1 MRKEQIRKK
10 RLREEEKAKQQAERE
25 KREQK
30 TPTSETLVELHT
42 ENIDSSPSA
51 MMLSPD
57 RKLIFPAHGY
67 GSQGSLVALHSD
79 SPNSVSAPIFSPLR
93 PKKRRNTRHIA

>member
-10 RLREEEKAKQQAERE
+10 RLREEERAKQQAERE
-25 KREQK
+25 KSEQK
-30 TPTSETLVELHT
+30 TSTSETLDELNT
-42 ENIDSSPSA
+42 ENVDSSPSA

-79 SPNSVSAPIFSPLR
+79 SPNSVSVPIFSPLR